1 MTFYLDKTD
10 GTTQKLTNEE
20 VRKYLSKYQI
30 ELAIEAKRAD
40 PLEQVSY
47 IVVGGF
53 IRVEFE

>member
-10 GTTQKLTNEE
+10 GTTQKLTNKE

-30 ELAIEAKRAD
+30 ESAIEAKRTD

>member
-1 MTFYLDKTD
+1 MTFYFDNTD

-30 ELAIEAKRAD
+30 ESAIEAKRTD